1 MKPRFVGCDIE
12 LLACDLSISSW
23 PCSSRPSTPLNLHG
37 IETWVAGTSPA
48 MTRQGLRGYEAAREG
63 QMRRRAF
70 LVLVGGTVASS
81 LALRRAAAQ
90 AYPTRPVT
98 LVIPFPPGG
107 GNDALGRMVA
117 DKMSKSL
124 GQQIVVDNRGGAGGT
139 IATRAVARSA
149 PDGYTILLAYTGT
162 LAINP
167 SLYANPG
174 YDPRKDLAPIG
185 LIAGLPSVLVVH
197 PTLPVRSVA
206 ELIAFAKARPGRIDY
221 AFVPGTVGHITTELF
236 ANIAG
241 IEITRIP
248 YKGNGP
254 AMTDL
259 LGGHVSMMFLSI
271 LPVLEHVRAGTL
283 NALAVTSAAR
293 SELLPEVPTIAQA
306 GVPGFSAVI
315 HYGLLAPPGAPR
327 DIIARLN
334 AALRE
339 ALSADDVRARLAA
352 EGAVPLPGT
361 PEDYA
366 ADIDGEETKW
376 GALVRRLNLK
386 VE

>member
-1 MKPRFVGCDIE
+1 
-12 LLACDLSISSW
+12 
-23 PCSSRPSTPLNLHG
+23 
-37 IETWVAGTSPA
+37 
-48 MTRQGLRGYEAAREG
+48 
-63 QMRRRAF
+63 MRRRAF
-70 LVLVGGTVASS
+70 IVLVAGATAWS
-81 LALRRAAAQ
+81 LTPGAVTAQ

-117 DKMSKSL
+117 DKMSKSI
-124 GQQIVVDNRGGAGGT
+124 GQQIVVENRGGAGGT

-149 PDGYTILLAYTGT
+149 SDGHTILLAYTGT

-174 YDPRKDLAPIG
+174 YDPRKDFAPIG
-185 LIAGLPSVLVVH
+185 LIAGLSSVLVVH
-197 PTLPVRSVA
+197 PSLPVHSLA
-206 ELIAFAKARPGRIDY
+206 ELIAFAKARPDRIDY

-236 ANIAG
+236 ANTVG

-283 NALAVTSAAR
+283 RALAVTSAIP
-293 SELLPEVPTIAQA
+293 SDLLPDVPTIAQS
-306 GVPGFSAVI
+306 GVPGFSAAI
-315 HYGLLAPPGAPR
+315 HYGLLAPAGTR
-327 DIIARLN
+327 RGIIDRLN
-334 AALRE
+334 AALAA

-366 ADIDGEETKW
+366 ADIDHEETMW
-376 GALVRRLNLK
+376 GALVRKLNLK

>member
-1 MKPRFVGCDIE
+1 
-12 LLACDLSISSW
+12 
-23 PCSSRPSTPLNLHG
+23 
-37 IETWVAGTSPA
+37 
-48 MTRQGLRGYEAAREG
+48 
-63 QMRRRAF
+63 MRRRAF
-70 LVLVGGTVASS
+70 LAIVGGAAAS

-90 AYPTRPVT
+90 TYPTRPVT

-139 IATRAVARSA
+139 IATRAVARSV

-197 PTLPVRSVA
+197 PSLPVRSVA
-206 ELIAFAKARPGRIDY
+206 ELIAFAKAAPGRINY

-236 ANIAG
+236 AGTAG

-259 LGGHVSMMFLSI
+259 VGGHVSMMFLSI
-271 LPVLEHVRAGTL
+271 LPVLEQVRAGAL
-283 NALAVTSAAR
+283 HALAVTSAAR
-293 SELLPEVPTIAQA
+293 SELLPAVPTIAQA

-315 HYGLLAPPGAPR
+315 HYGLLAPPGTPR
-327 DIIARLN
+327 DIIGRLN
-334 AALRE
+334 AALNE
-339 ALSADDVRARLAA
+339 ALSMDDVRARLAA
-352 EGAVPLPGT
+352 EGTVPLPGT

-366 ADIDGEETKW
+366 ADIDSEETKW

>member
-1 MKPRFVGCDIE
+1 
-12 LLACDLSISSW
+12 
-23 PCSSRPSTPLNLHG
+23 
-37 IETWVAGTSPA
+37 
-48 MTRQGLRGYEAAREG
+48 
-63 QMRRRAF
+63 MRRRTF
-70 LVLVGGTVASS
+70 MS
-81 LALRRAAAQ
+81 LAGGVLASLRAPRTVAAQ

-124 GQQIVVDNRGGAGGT
+124 GQQVVVENRGGAGGT

-167 SLYANPG
+167 SLYSNPG
-174 YDPRKDLAPIG
+174 YDPRKDFAPIG

-197 PTLPVRSVA
+197 PSLPVRSVA

-236 ANIAG
+236 ANTAG
-241 IEITRIP
+241 IDFTRIP

-259 LGGHVSMMFLSI
+259 LGGHVAMMFLSI

-306 GVPGFSAVI
+306 GLPGFSAVI
-315 HYGLLAPPGAPR
+315 HYGLLAPLATPR
-327 DIIARLN
+327 EVIGELN
-334 AALRE
+334 MALGD

-352 EGAVPLPGT
+352 EGTVPLAGT
-361 PEDYA
+361 PADYA
-366 ADIDGEETKW
+366 ADIDAEETRW
-376 GALVRRLNLK
+376 GALVRKLNLK